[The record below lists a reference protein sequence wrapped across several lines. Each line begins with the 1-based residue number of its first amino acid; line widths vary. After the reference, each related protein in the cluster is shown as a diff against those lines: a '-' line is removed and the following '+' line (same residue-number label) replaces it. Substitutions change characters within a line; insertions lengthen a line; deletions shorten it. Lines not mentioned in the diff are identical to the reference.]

1 MLLLLFAGM
10 IVHMD
15 NNILGLVISFVF
27 LGLVIGIAVLL
38 RRFTGFSSEFIR
50 KFIHIGVSNW
60 WFILMAWMDNLWY
73 ALAGPVVFIILNS
86 VMTFGGYGGFL
97 GMNDKKRNYG
107 LIYFPISLLILVL
120 LVYNGK
126 LAAAAATIG
135 VLSMGYGDGLAAI
148 VGHARG
154 KRKLP
159 FLTGGKTW
167 LGTVVMFFVV
177 VVVAYV
183 FAPISEVPYRL
194 VVAVTTGLVGAFLE
208 AATPLGLDNVTVP
221 LGTALWV
228 AVLC

>member
-148 VGHARG
+148 VGHAWG

>member
-10 IVHMD
+10 INHMD
-15 NNILGLVISFVF
+15 NNILGLVISFIF
-27 LGLVIGIAVLL
+27 LGLVIGVAVLL

-60 WFILMAWMDNLWY
+60 WFILIAWMDNIWY
-73 ALAGPVVFIILNS
+73 ALVGPVVFIILNS
-86 VMTFGGYGGFL
+86 VMTFGEYGGFL

-126 LAAAAATIG
+126 LAVAAATIG

-148 VGHARG
+148 VGHAWG
-154 KRKLP
+154 KKKLP

-177 VVVAYV
+177 GVVAYI

-194 VVAVTTGLVGAFLE
+194 AVAVTTGLVGAFLE

>member
-1 MLLLLFAGM
+1 
-10 IVHMD
+10 MD

-183 FAPISEVPYRL
+183 FAPMSEVPYRL

>member
-148 VGHARG
+148 VGHAWG

-183 FAPISEVPYRL
+183 FAPMSEVPYRL

>member
-1 MLLLLFAGM
+1 M

>member
-1 MLLLLFAGM
+1 
-10 IVHMD
+10 MD

-148 VGHARG
+148 VGHAWG

>member
-1 MLLLLFAGM
+1 M

-159 FLTGGKTW
+159 FFTGGKTW

-183 FAPISEVPYRL
+183 FAPMSEVPYRL

>member
-1 MLLLLFAGM
+1 
-10 IVHMD
+10 MD

>member
-1 MLLLLFAGM
+1 M

-148 VGHARG
+148 VGHAWG